1 MEEAFELEIRYY
13 KISCGAGGLGAVTA
27 NQSVK
32 ADVTTSA
39 QIAADQA
46 KAAANLTDAQ
56 AAAKTAADANS
67 KAAIFVGILSIL
79 SSAPLLFFLF
89 GKN

>member
-39 QIAADQA
+39 QAAADA
-46 KAAANLTDAQ
+46 GKAADKA
-56 AAAKTAADANS
+56 AADANS